1 MNESTGRREIESLI
15 QGYLEESLTEDES
28 RRLLASLRRDSS
40 LVTTILENLRTECLI
55 RAVVSDIAVVEDV
68 DQEQKILPIPRP
80 AEASSVGARPGR
92 RRRHWPE
99 VLALAAC
106 LVLLVGLSV
115 WFFGPTMG
123 EPVLAGIQGV
133 D

>member
-40 LVTTILENLRTECLI
+40 LVTTILENLRTDCLI
-55 RAVVSDIAVVEDV
+55 RAVVSDYAAVEDV
-68 DQEQKILPIPRP
+68 DQEEKILPIPRP
-80 AEASSVGARPGR
+80 PEISPVPARPV
-92 RRRHWPE
+92 E
-99 VLALAAC
+99 
-106 LVLLVGLSV
+106 
-115 WFFGPTMG
+115 
-123 EPVLAGIQGV
+123 